1 MLVFQF
7 GGYNTLCLIWRLELC
22 AAATIVFDKSRFYEI
37 ILWGRSKILSKPQLN
52 SKLNT
57 ASNKLN

>member
-7 GGYNTLCLIWRLELC
+7 GGYNTLYLPGIWNFE
-22 AAATIVFDKSRFYEI
+22 ADTTIVFNNSRFYEI